1 MPRVYNKSDGTSRA
15 TSPPLKQRI
24 ERIRP
29 LLFSLRFLHFESVS
43 FDKIVKL
50 SGKWFRKIGRINER
64 LVGFQVS
71 SINRVLRNLAAQKE
85 QRQQQQ
91 QQQQGVA
98 GVGVGV
104 GAGSPAE
111 SVYDKLRLLNG
122 QTTGWPRPNPWWV
135 YIILQLIELD

>member
-1 MPRVYNKSDGTSRA
+1 MNRR
-15 TSPPLKQRI
+15 L
-24 ERIRP
+24 
-29 LLFSLRFLHFESVS
+29 SLNLNR
-43 FDKIVKL
+43 KMK
-50 SGKWFRKIGRINER
+50 FRKLIDNWRVSYKF
-64 LVGFQVS
+64 VGNNFQVS

-98 GVGVGV
+98 AVGVGV

-135 YIILQLIELD
+135 YQLN